1 MMNKKEAL
9 LEDMQRS
16 IDDLL
21 SATENLSN
29 DAFGSKIITGT
40 WTSREILCH
49 VAAWDRVFCEMSKA
63 LLDGT
68 PLPPLPDFDTFNAQE
83 VKKRESLTRDEIL
96 KEVKKNR
103 AHYIRFI
110 GDVPADQ
117 LQDARGQD
125 FTIEGLARD
134 IISHDA
140 YHLHQIRDQL
150 Q

>member
-1 MMNKKEAL
+1 MMNKKETL

-21 SATENLSN
+21 SVTENLST
-29 DAFGSKIITGT
+29 DAFESRIITGT

-49 VAAWDRVFCEMSKA
+49 VAAWDCVFCEMSKA
-63 LLDGT
+63 LLDGA
-68 PLPPLPDFDTFNAQE
+68 PVSLLPEFDAFNAQE

-96 KEVKKNR
+96 REVKKNR
-103 AHYIRFI
+103 ALYIRFI
-110 GDVPADQ
+110 GEVPPDQ

-134 IISHDA
+134 IISHDV
-140 YHLHQIRDQL
+140 YHLHQIRDKL
-150 Q
+150 H